1 MQELDDFE
9 DGLIEAFK
17 RHPVL
22 AGVPRLPD
30 ADFAALLLQRRFLSL
45 AFTPAYDLAIDL
57 LTDESGLRI
66 ARTILREEYPGSH
79 GRTRSH
85 REDMK
90 EDLLRLGVPRQALVN
105 TRPTPAT
112 TAAIT
117 GTLDLIAEAGRAE
130 HADLRLLTILRFWGE
145 ILVSVEYERFWPRME
160 PLLTRDGKNHS
171 CFYYPHL
178 IHDAKAHPLATTS
191 RLSASHSDRLG
202 VRLSELLARD
212 GDTEG
217 FRAVERRAY
226 LLRVDFYDQFSAMVP
241 RPEEAVPSPTGGGAG
256 RT

>member
-1 MQELDDFE
+1 MDDSGFLRELDGFE
-9 DGLIEAFK
+9 DGLIEDFK

-22 AGVPRLPD
+22 VHVPLLSD
-30 ADFAALLLQRRFLSL
+30 DDFATLLLQRRFLSL

-90 EDLLRLGVPRQALVN
+90 EDLLQLGVTRQALVEA
-105 TRPTPAT
+105 RPTGAT
-112 TAAIT
+112 TAAVT
-117 GTLDLIAEAGRAE
+117 GTLELIADAGRAE

-145 ILVSVEYERFWPRME
+145 ILVSLEYGRFWPRME
-160 PLLTRDGKNHS
+160 GRLTHNGKNQS
-171 CFYYPHL
+171 YFYYPHL
-178 IHDAKAHPLATTS
+178 VHDAKAHPLATTS

-212 GDTEG
+212 GDTDG
-217 FRAVERRAY
+217 FRQVEQRAY
-226 LLRVDFYDQFSAMVP
+226 QLRVDFYDQFLPMA
-241 RPEEAVPSPTGGGAG
+241 RQPEEASPSLTP
-256 RT
+256 